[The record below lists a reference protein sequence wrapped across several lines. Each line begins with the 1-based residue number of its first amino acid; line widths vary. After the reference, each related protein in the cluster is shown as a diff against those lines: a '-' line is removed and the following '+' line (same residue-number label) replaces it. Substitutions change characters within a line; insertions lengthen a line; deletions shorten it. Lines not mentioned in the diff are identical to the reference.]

1 MLADLINNEN
11 LITEFTINDFVNNE
25 IQLYKDVKYY
35 VNDVEKYFEGWYV
48 GIDKSTGVIIDK
60 MTIKYLDAF
69 IEQYGESQP
78 IPLFCNF
85 TDQKPI
91 EITYNTSVGNLT
103 KDKDILSSTGTITLP
118 DISQAT
124 YNE

>member
-1 MLADLINNEN
+1 
-11 LITEFTINDFVNNE
+11 
-25 IQLYKDVKYY
+25 
-35 VNDVEKYFEGWYV
+35 
-48 GIDKSTGVIIDK
+48 

-124 YNE
+124 YNEYQYNRDYDKYFVGWQINGTGTIYAANQEVNITENNLP